1 MFFLVQFMEDWY
13 LYHPNSCP
21 QILPTPHPSP
31 VSVSVD
37 FLAVG
42 ISENVRKISLFK
54 DDRLEFALTSEEIFL
69 DWKPH
74 PLDHTLFLVTISLL
88 IQEMRRLSLRSK
100 EEILCFSVYIICMC
114 SVIHRIQ
121 LFIYV
126 YLFFINLLCQPSC
139 LEVIFLEKPIWQSV
153 RYLPLEEDSYPQ

>member
-1 MFFLVQFMEDWY
+1 MFHFYILSYFFTTPILQQFFCFKY
-13 LYHPNSCP
+13 VFSGSVHGRLILYHPNSCP

-37 FLAVG
+37 FLAVASLG
-42 ISENVRKISLFK
+42 ISENVQKISLFK

-74 PLDHTLFLVTISLL
+74 PLNHTLFLVTISLL

-100 EEILCFSVYIICMC
+100 EEILCFSVYMYVFSYSSY
-114 SVIHRIQ
+114 SVIY
-121 LFIYV
+121 L
-126 YLFFINLLCQPSC
+126 YLF
-139 LEVIFLEKPIWQSV
+139 
-153 RYLPLEEDSYPQ
+153 Y

>member
-37 FLAVG
+37 FLAVASLG

-69 DWKPH
+69 DRKPH

-100 EEILCFSVYIICMC
+100 ENIMLFSIYIYVC
-114 SVIHRIQ
+114 VQ
-121 LFIYV
+121 LFIVFSYLSISFLLICYV
-126 YLFFINLLCQPSC
+126 SHLALKLYSWKSLYDSLF
-139 LEVIFLEKPIWQSV
+139 
-153 RYLPLEEDSYPQ
+153 

>member
-1 MFFLVQFMEDWY
+1 MEDCY

-37 FLAVG
+37 FLAVASLG
-42 ISENVRKISLFK
+42 ISENVQKISLFK

-74 PLDHTLFLVTISLL
+74 THPLFGDNILL

-100 EEILCFSVYIICMC
+100 EEILCFSVYIYVC
-114 SVIHRIQ
+114 VQ
-121 LFIYV
+121 LFIVFSYLSISFLLICYV
-126 YLFFINLLCQPSC
+126 SHLALKLYSWKSLYDSLF
-139 LEVIFLEKPIWQSV
+139 
-153 RYLPLEEDSYPQ
+153 